1 LNAQA
6 QLAINLSFFFNLVVV
21 SLKLMAVCCCFLV
34 PFSNLRPEICVWF
47 LSLFMLL
54 MSLSILQ
61 AIMTGSISVAASCMD
76 SFLDVFSGSILFCT
90 ACAMKKVDPYK
101 FPSGKT
107 RLEPLGIILFA
118 CVMGMAALQI
128 IYTAVSRLIA
138 GFSGGKYFSRKKL
151 HAHYRRHF
159 FFFFSIFAFIH
170 FFLVV

>member
-1 LNAQA
+1 
-6 QLAINLSFFFNLVVV
+6 
-21 SLKLMAVCCCFLV
+21 
-34 PFSNLRPEICVWF
+34 
-47 LSLFMLL
+47 
-54 MSLSILQ
+54 
-61 AIMTGSISVAASCMD
+61 MD

-138 GFSGGKYFSRKKL
+138 GFSGGN
-151 HAHYRRHF
+151 RRHF
-159 FFFFSIFAFIH
+159 FLLFDTYLHSHILIY
-170 FFLVV
+170 FLIVSCLFVCLFNCLFVGLIIDCWID

>member
-1 LNAQA
+1 MSLFHSDNVVVCFHPEIFAKFLSIFMIFMSMSVFFFSSNNAQA
-6 QLAINLSFFFNLVVV
+6 
-21 SLKLMAVCCCFLV
+21 
-34 PFSNLRPEICVWF
+34 
-47 LSLFMLL
+47 
-54 MSLSILQ
+54 IL
-61 AIMTGSISVAASCMD
+61 TGSISVAASCMD

-138 GFSGGKYFSRKKL
+138 GFSGNIAISITVDP
-151 HAHYRRHF
+151 HF
-159 FFFFSIFAFIH
+159 FFDKCLRSYSVRL
-170 FFLVV
+170 LV